1 MEWRHIVTTRRSC
14 VLAIRLQL
22 PSWQQDPD
30 GEAES
35 DLMSGE
41 AFSLLR
47 KTRHALTTRQK
58 PELSM
63 LESSSKEQFE
73 KILEEVQS
81 KDALTRLHALAKISV
96 LEPGESADVL
106 RRIIRS
112 NEPEVQ
118 LRALAVLAVG
128 YLRCDGA
135 LELLEGVLS
144 VDPSE
149 EVRADALAAL
159 GELGDAR
166 AVPVLVRALYEEPH
180 WMCQLQAATSLGLV
194 GRGDDRAYEAL
205 VKGLDMDPRPLLRNM
220 HRACMLALSLLG
232 DVRCVP
238 RLLESASSPNWI
250 TRQMLAEALG
260 NLDCEQSVSALR
272 YLQRDAHPNVREW
285 AALSLRKLRPPE
297 PAEPGPAQ
305 V

>member
-1 MEWRHIVTTRRSC
+1 MRKFLIYITATMILFGKLAQCAFLSLSPESLKFPIQFRYVAKSRREMEWRHIVTTRRSC

-118 LRALAVLAVG
+118 LR
-128 YLRCDGA
+128 
-135 LELLEGVLS
+135 
-144 VDPSE
+144 
-149 EVRADALAAL
+149 
-159 GELGDAR
+159 
-166 AVPVLVRALYEEPH
+166 
-180 WMCQLQAATSLGLV
+180 
-194 GRGDDRAYEAL
+194 GRRHT
-205 VKGLDMDPRPLLRNM
+205 V
-220 HRACMLALSLLG
+220 
-232 DVRCVP
+232 V
-238 RLLESASSPNWI
+238 AS
-250 TRQMLAEALG
+250 
-260 NLDCEQSVSALR
+260 
-272 YLQRDAHPNVREW
+272 
-285 AALSLRKLRPPE
+285 
-297 PAEPGPAQ
+297 
-305 V
+305 